1 MLAEYPKI
9 FVAHDVAILKWDIPY
24 HLPCV
29 SLLMWQIK
37 IGIFHFISH
46 IPKKNMLLDVAIFFW
61 DIPVYPIFFHT
72 PVHRCGGKKMGY
84 GISHIPSNRCGT
96 GA

>member
-29 SLLMWQIK
+29 SVLMWQIQ
-37 IGIFHFISH
+37 IGIFQFISH
-46 IPKKNMLLDVAIFFW
+46 IPKKPA
-61 DIPVYPIFFHT
+61 
-72 PVHRCGGKKMGY
+72 
-84 GISHIPSNRCGT
+84 S
-96 GA
+96 

>member
-29 SLLMWQIK
+29 SVLMWQIK
-37 IGIFHFISH
+37 IGIFQFI
-46 IPKKNMLLDVAIFFW
+46 
-61 DIPVYPIFFHT
+61 FHT
-72 PVHRCGGKKMGY
+72 HKKKKPCFLMWQSFLVY
-84 GISHIPSNRCGT
+84 TRSIPFFLYTC
-96 GA
+96 AIILAD